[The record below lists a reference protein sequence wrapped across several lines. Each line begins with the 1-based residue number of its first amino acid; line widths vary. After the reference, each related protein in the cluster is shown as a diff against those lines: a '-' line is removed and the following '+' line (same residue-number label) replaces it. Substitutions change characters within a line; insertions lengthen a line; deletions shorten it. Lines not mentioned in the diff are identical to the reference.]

1 MARILPPST
10 FGLAEW
16 QAWLASVG
24 LAEVLH
30 ESAHMWMVR
39 HDIFAGERVPW
50 WAFQGEMRTLFSGQF
65 QIGARQFQQIR
76 NAFAED
82 AGTAAVVL
90 QAIDAELAAA
100 QPAPEAAPAFAAL
113 LAERQLLLDAGVR
126 DTRTAAFG
134 RLDPLSLSLRAR
146 VAGCDRATEVE
157 LSFEENA
164 PIRCRCDCMS
174 PRPACA
180 ARLAVVQAGL
190 KLLARRQSG
199 QSEELHAALGVPVWQ
214 RTLQSLDLALGNV
227 PEATVTLGW
236 AIDPERERL
245 EPVRVEATGKKQRIT
260 LWPLD
265 GVGHMLESSRSGRD
279 AAVLELW
286 TGRNRSVNFA
296 AVLIALVDHPT
307 VFRWPE
313 KSAVRVVRREL
324 QFDIREEATDV
335 AGARIVVSLGEGVP
349 VDTAMAGRGGT
360 YLQDEVLWWD
370 SQHGVEF
377 TRISPQ
383 LRAVLTML
391 ARFGGRVPAEAVP
404 GLLERL
410 PRLAR
415 VAPVRTDNL
424 TGLEEVPPAVLP
436 VVVVEAL
443 AAGALAVSVR
453 VRPVDG
459 GPVFIAGE
467 GPVQVIAA
475 TSDGVRSTRRFLS
488 RELEA
493 VAALAELLDAPYVL
507 DIPDWVVEDPQRS
520 LSLVERL
527 AAAGDR
533 LTVQWR
539 QKPLR
544 IGREVAADKLK
555 INVNSSGRWFQ
566 VAGVAQ
572 VDGTTVP
579 LGALL
584 EAARLGRSFFQVS
597 EGHWAR
603 IEDGLRRQLI
613 ALGRNAHRPA
623 GAQPGAAPGET
634 EISGVNAGL
643 LAELALRGA
652 EVRGDQAWKERLLRM
667 EEAGALQPA
676 LPKGLRAELRPYQVD
691 GYVWMMRLAHW
702 AGGAILADDMGLGKT
717 IQALTVLLARADL
730 GPALVIAPTS
740 LAFNWLREAMAFAP
754 SLNVRLHR
762 GAGRERTLADIGPG
776 DVVVTSYDIAVLDRE
791 SWTKRFSTVVFDE
804 AHALK
809 NAGTQ
814 RAQAAVHIDADCR
827 IALTG
832 TPIENRIGEL
842 WSLFRVILPGVFGSA
857 EHFRERWVNP
867 IERDRDP
874 DARSGLARLIQPFV
888 LRRTKGEVAKDLPP
902 RTEVRIDV
910 DLGTAARQRYDE
922 MRSATARVLQGMD
935 DATRPEQ
942 HRFYVLTALTRLR
955 QIACHP
961 GLIDPTWTGGSPKL
975 DALVNLVRE
984 LKEGGRRV
992 LVFSQFTEHLRL
1004 AAEALSDND
1013 IRYRYLDGTTSP
1025 KQRDD
1030 EVSAF
1035 MAGEGD
1041 AFLLSIKAGGVG
1053 LNLTAASDVVI
1064 LDPWWNPAVEDQ
1076 AADRAHRI
1084 GQQRAVTIYRLVAR
1098 NTVEEQMLDL
1108 HVEKRELVSAVL
1120 SGAEGGGAMSVE
1132 DMIAL
1137 LQS

>member
-1 MARILPPST
+1 MARNLPPSST
-10 FGLAEW
+10 GLAEW

-24 LAEVLH
+24 LAEALH
-30 ESAHMWMVR
+30 ESAHVWMIR
-39 HDIFAGERVPW
+39 HGIFAGERVPW
-50 WAFQGEMRTLFSGQF
+50 WAFQGDMRTLFGGQF
-65 QIGARQFQQIR
+65 QIGLRQFQQIR
-76 NAFAED
+76 NAFAEEAD
-82 AGTAAVVL
+82 AAEARL
-90 QAIDAELAAA
+90 AAIDAEFTAAEPTA
-100 QPAPEAAPAFAAL
+100 QAAPTFAAL
-113 LAERQLLLDAGVR
+113 VTERQRLMEAGVR
-126 DTRTAAFG
+126 DVRTSVFG
-134 RLDPLSLSLRAR
+134 RLDPLALSFNAR
-146 VAGCDRATEVE
+146 VAGCDRATEVV
-157 LSFEENA
+157 LSLEQVA
-164 PIRCRCDCMS
+164 DTRCRCDCPT
-174 PRPACA
+174 PRAGCP
-180 ARLAVVQAGL
+180 ARLAVVQAGMR
-190 KLLARRQSG
+190 LLSRREPG
-199 QSEELHAALGVPVWQ
+199 LSEEVHAALGVPVWQ
-214 RTLQSLDLALGNV
+214 RTLQSLDLALGAA
-227 PEATVTLGW
+227 PESTVTLGW
-236 AIDPERERL
+236 AIDPERQRL
-245 EPVRVEATGKKQRIT
+245 EPIRVEATGKKQRIT

-265 GVGHMLESSRSGRD
+265 GAGRTLDSSRSEKD

-296 AVLIALVDHPT
+296 AVLIALADHPT

-313 KSAVRVVRREL
+313 KVAVRVIKREL
-324 QFDIREEATDV
+324 QLDIRDEASDIS
-335 AGARIVVSLGEGVP
+335 GARIVVSLGEGVP

-370 SQHGVEF
+370 SAHGVEF
-377 TRISPQ
+377 TRISPP
-383 LRAVLTML
+383 LRSVLTML
-391 ARFGGRVPAEAVP
+391 ARFGGRVPAEALP

-415 VAPVRTDNL
+415 VAPVRTDHL
-424 TGLEEVPPAVLP
+424 AGLEEVPPAPLP

-443 AAGALAVSVR
+443 PLGALAVSVR
-453 VRPVDG
+453 IRPLLG

-475 TSDGVRSTRRFLS
+475 TSDGVRSTRRNLA

-493 VAALAELLDAPYVL
+493 VAGLAELLEAPELPEV
-507 DIPDWVVEDPQRS
+507 PDWVIEDPQLS
-520 LSLVERL
+520 LALVERL
-527 AAAGDR
+527 STSSDR

-539 QKPLR
+539 QKPIR

-584 EAARLGRSFFQVS
+584 EAARLGRSFFQVA

-603 IEDGLRRQLI
+603 IEDGLRRQLF
-613 ALGRNAHRPA
+613 ALSRNGNRQH
-623 GAQPGAAPGET
+623 GAQRGAVAGET
-634 EISGVNAGL
+634 EISSVHAGL
-643 LAELALRGA
+643 LAELELRGA
-652 EVRGDQAWKERLLRM
+652 EVRGDAEWKERLQRM
-667 EEAGALQPA
+667 EEASTLQPE
-676 LPKGLRAELRPYQVD
+676 LPAGLRAELRPYQVD

-702 AGGAILADDMGLGKT
+702 AGGAVLADDMGLGKT
-717 IQALTVLLARADL
+717 IQALAVLLARAQL

-740 LAFNWLREAMAFAP
+740 LGFNWLREASVFAP
-754 SLNVRLHR
+754 SLNMRLHR
-762 GAGRERTLADIGPG
+762 GTGREKSLADIGPG
-776 DVVVTSYDIAVLDRE
+776 DVVVTSYDIVVLDRE
-791 SWTKRFSTVVFDE
+791 AWKQRFATVVFDE

-874 DARSGLARLIQPFV
+874 DARDGLARLIRPFV

-910 DLGTAARQRYDE
+910 DLGIAARQRYDE
-922 MRSATARVLQGMD
+922 MRSAMARVLQGLD
-935 DATRPEQ
+935 DTTRPEQ
-942 HRFYVLTALTRLR
+942 RRFYVLTALTRLR

-1004 AAEALSDND
+1004 AAEALSDNALTF
-1013 IRYRYLDGTTSP
+1013 RYLDGATAP
-1025 KQRDD
+1025 KRRDD
-1030 EVSAF
+1030 EVAAF

-1041 AFLLSIKAGGVG
+1041 AFLLSVKAGGVG

-1084 GQQRAVTIYRLVAR
+1084 GQLRAVTIYRLVAR
-1098 NTVEEQMLDL
+1098 NTVEEQMLEL

-1120 SGAEGGGAMSVE
+1120 SGTEGGATLSVE
-1132 DMIAL
+1132 ELVAL
-1137 LQS
+1137 LEA